1 MKTSLPVRRG
11 IPREIETEV
20 KEYYFGENRM
30 YLRYIT
36 RVWVDEGDDIW
47 RAHFYVAWRRRD
59 EEGSL
64 SNKLH
69 GFETPSEIVD
79 EIDASIVME
88 DGEVMDPEEMPVPMD
103 TEKSLLARDSDDG
116 EVMMESDPEEVP
128 LPDIS
133 SEGE

>member
-1 MKTSLPVRRG
+1 MKTPPPVCRG

-47 RAHFYVAWRRRD
+47 RAHFYVAWRYRD

-64 SNKLH
+64 SNILH
-69 GFETPSEIVD
+69 RFETPSEIVD

-103 TEKSLLARDSDDG
+103 TEESLLARDSDDG
-116 EVMMESDPEEVP
+116 EVMMESDPKEVP
-128 LPDIS
+128 LLDIS